1 MFAPAGG
8 GSDADDFASPANSS
22 LTGSP
27 GSPKHPME
35 DTSIISGNPILL
47 EETPETVSNYVTTAT
62 SLREESDASNVMTQ
76 QPSKPECLSNVRPL
90 ASGLSPQTAARVEAH
105 PAASQATPP
114 LDHRQATYQSE
125 DESSPQVAQS
135 TLRKTKQSFVVED
148 DSSRAVSNL
157 WAHESKVCSS
167 PFLSLLHLS
176 NQHAS
181 ALLDSLFIYNATN
194 PNDISFSVFTF
205 LDPQAI
211 GISNQVVG
219 QDQV

>member
-1 MFAPAGG
+1 MENTPA
-8 GSDADDFASPANSS
+8 
-22 LTGSP
+22 
-27 GSPKHPME
+27 M
-35 DTSIISGNPILL
+35 SGNPILL

-62 SLREESDASNVMTQ
+62 SLREESDASDAITQ

-90 ASGLSPQTAARVEAH
+90 ASDISPHTATCEDAH
-105 PAASQATPP
+105 PAASHITPL

-135 TLRKTKQSFVVED
+135 TLRKTKQSFVIED

-176 NQHAS
+176 NQHTS
-181 ALLDSLFIYNATN
+181 ALLDSLFISKATN

-211 GISNQVVG
+211 GISNPVVG
-219 QDQV
+219 